1 MTVKSIN
8 TVQKNTICSWYSGK
22 LRNQKELA
30 TEFNTSERTI
40 NRVLIEAGLLT
51 PVAQLKAD
59 AYNVMQVLKKHG
71 IDPSKLDQV
80 LTAAYRPAPPTQE
93 SVAEYLYDAKREEI
107 TELFYT
113 AMMNRALDSQLA
125 LSYPQTELPG
135 NPVYAAEGFDDLPF

>member
-1 MTVKSIN
+1 MTVKCLDITSKSEIIN
-8 TVQKNTICSWYSGK
+8 QYNSGGWQ
-22 LRNQKELA
+22 QKELA
-30 TEFNTSERTI
+30 TQFNTSERTI

-71 IDPSKLDQV
+71 IDPSKFEQTLATGYKMPIAHEDV
-80 LTAAYRPAPPTQE
+80 
-93 SVAEYLYDAKREEI
+93 VDYLYDLPQEQI
-107 TELFYT
+107 QQLFYD
-113 AMMNRALDSQLA
+113 AMMSRALDSQLA

>member
-1 MTVKSIN
+1 MTVKSLN
-8 TVQKNTICSWYSGK
+8 TVQKNTICAWYQGK

-71 IDPSKLDQV
+71 IDPSKFEQTLATGYKMPIAHEDV
-80 LTAAYRPAPPTQE
+80 
-93 SVAEYLYDAKREEI
+93 VDYLYGAKREEI

>member
-1 MTVKSIN
+1 MTVKSLTPCCKAAII
-8 TVQKNTICSWYSGK
+8 TFYQSGK
-22 LRNQKELA
+22 WLQKEIA
-30 TEFNTSERTI
+30 AEFGTSERTI

-71 IDPSKLDQV
+71 IDPSKFEQTLATGYA
-80 LTAAYRPAPPTQE
+80 LPITQE
-93 SVAEYLYDAKREEI
+93 QVVEYLYDLPHEDV
-107 TELFYT
+107 TQLFYD

>member
-1 MTVKSIN
+1 MTVKSLTN
-8 TVQKNTICSWYSGK
+8 TKNTAIIEVYKSK
-22 LRNQKELA
+22 TMNQKELA

-71 IDPSKLDQV
+71 IDPSKFEQTLATGYA
-80 LTAAYRPAPPTQE
+80 LPITQE
-93 SVAEYLYDAKREEI
+93 QVVEYLYDLPHEDV
-107 TELFYT
+107 TQLFYD